1 MKKWLGIGLSVAVV
15 VTAVAAPWLA
25 PRDPLATDSAHWR
38 SLSLSAVTSI
48 TRSRPVTSSRQDA
61 VPPAVVRRPLPRSRL
76 EGRLVR
82 VARAFAELE
91 EPLDLLCASPAANA
105 LETARILESSV
116 DQDDVLV
123 LEELSPRASPRSLLR
138 ALSAEA
144 ADHDGIALVGHKR
157 QFQELLTMFGVR
169 KSELP
174 LRKGA
179 IVRIDVD
186 SLPRPR
192 VCIPRFR
199 LRPSAGEL
207 RDAFC
212 GLRRV
217 A

>member
-1 MKKWLGIGLSVAVV
+1 MIRLYLVRHAMDEKRGSG
-15 VTAVAAPWLA
+15 
-25 PRDPLATDSAHWR
+25 R
-38 SLSLSAVTSI
+38 SL
-48 TRSRPVTSSRQDA
+48 TRRGGARF
-61 VPPAVVRRPLPRSRL
+61 R
-76 EGRLVR
+76 R

>member
-1 MKKWLGIGLSVAVV
+1 MIRLYLVRHAMDEKRGSG
-15 VTAVAAPWLA
+15 
-25 PRDPLATDSAHWR
+25 R
-38 SLSLSAVTSI
+38 SL
-48 TRSRPVTSSRQDA
+48 TRRGGARF
-61 VPPAVVRRPLPRSRL
+61 R
-76 EGRLVR
+76 R

-123 LEELSPRASPRSLLR
+123 LEELSPRASPRS
-138 ALSAEA
+138 LSAEA